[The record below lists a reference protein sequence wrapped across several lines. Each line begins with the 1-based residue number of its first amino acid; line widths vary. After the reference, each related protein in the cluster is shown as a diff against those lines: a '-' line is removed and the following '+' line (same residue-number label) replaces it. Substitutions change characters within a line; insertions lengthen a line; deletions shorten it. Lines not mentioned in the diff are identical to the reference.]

1 VKHTLLAVFAFVLFV
16 NTLVVPPVAHADG
29 QAGAGNCSG
38 STGNCKP

>member
-1 VKHTLLAVFAFVLFV
+1 VKRTLLALFAAVLFL
-16 NTLVVPPVAHADG
+16 NTLVIPTVAHADG